1 MQREAEMTAIPI
13 SLTLDQLLEGFKR
26 LSRDEQAAVMD
37 SLEDYFLGQ
46 AIAAT
51 MSEKMYSREQAL
63 QIVEQIERGTDV
75 AR

>member
-51 MSEKMYSREQAL
+51 MREKMYSREQAL